1 MGFPRRR
8 ATRHRGGDM
17 PRLIADSYQWTI
29 DSRQEEAHE
38 LATLTA
44 GSAGRGNEVRD
55 DA

>member
-1 MGFPRRR
+1 
-8 ATRHRGGDM
+8 M

-29 DSRQEEAHE
+29 GSGQEEAHE

-44 GSAGRGNEVRD
+44 GSASGGNEVRD